1 MGCCSTSWY
10 AKAMRHS
17 QPSAEPNMRVSH
29 VFDCVDDVR
38 VLRLL
43 PLITDARS
51 PGEVIALFHE
61 VVVGLGAN
69 AGVFLSCLRDD
80 ATRTSF
86 RSMWACDPSWAAEY
100 ASHQW
105 FEHDPWLRYASSNAE
120 PVRSSELACT
130 SDQEIDFT
138 HAAAQH
144 GFTSALIAPAP
155 SAVGLSRV
163 GVLCLGSADPSQF
176 DGDSYP
182 KVRVLARALAME
194 LHHWVEQSMREEL
207 LQGVRLTE
215 ADLLLLRHEAA
226 GHSSKVIGAAM
237 NLEAKTID
245 CRFQR
250 LNAKL
255 GVPDRRSAVR
265 IARLYGLL

>member
-1 MGCCSTSWY
+1 MQ
-10 AKAMRHS
+10 HLL
-17 QPSAEPNMRVSH
+17 PSAEVNRHASH
-29 VFDCVDDVR
+29 RCDCVDDVR
-38 VLRLL
+38 VLQLL
-43 PLITDARS
+43 QLIADVRS
-51 PGEVIALFHE
+51 SGEVLSLFHE
-61 VVVGLGAN
+61 IVAGLDAD
-69 AGVFLSCLRDD
+69 AGFFLSCLRDD
-80 ATRTSF
+80 AIRTSF
-86 RSMWACDPSWAAEY
+86 RSMWACDPSWTAEY

-120 PVRSSELACT
+120 PIRSCELACSST
-130 SDQEIDFT
+130 EEIDFT

-144 GFTSALIAPAP
+144 GFASALIAPAP
-155 SAVGLSRV
+155 SPVGLSRV
-163 GVLCLGSADPSQF
+163 GVLCLGSSDPNQF

-182 KVRVLARALAME
+182 KVRVLARALSME
-194 LHHWVEQSMREEL
+194 LHHWVEQSMRDEL

-215 ADLLLLRHEAA
+215 ADLSLLRHEAA

-255 GVPDRRSAVR
+255 GVPDRRTAVR

>member
-1 MGCCSTSWY
+1 
-10 AKAMRHS
+10 MRHS
-17 QPSAEPNMRVSH
+17 QTNAEPSGSASRGRV
-29 VFDCVDDVR
+29 VMDEAR
-38 VLRLL
+38 VLKLL
-43 PLITDARS
+43 PLITDVNSA
-51 PGEVIALFHE
+51 GEVLSLFHE
-61 VVVGLGAN
+61 VVVGLGADS
-69 AGVFLSCLRDD
+69 GVFLSCLRDD

-86 RSMWACDPSWAAEY
+86 RSLWACDPSWAAEY
-100 ASHQW
+100 ASHRW
-105 FEHDPWLRYASSNAE
+105 FEHDPWLRYASTDAE
-120 PVRSSELACT
+120 PIRSSDLAC
-130 SDQEIDFT
+130 SSNEECAFANV
-138 HAAAQH
+138 AAKH

-163 GVLCLGSADPSQF
+163 GVLSLGSVDSGRF
-176 DGDSYP
+176 DGEDYP

-194 LHHWVEQSMREEL
+194 LHHWIAQSMREEL

-215 ADLLLLRHEAA
+215 AELHLLRHEAA

-237 NLEAKTID
+237 GLEAKTID

-255 GVPDRRSAVR
+255 GAPDRRSAVR